1 MDVFARRD
9 LLVTGP
15 NPDSRRDYV
24 VTLGSSIP
32 DLLGADNAKVVLRY
46 VPDKLILV
54 PSSLDE
60 YLKAHGAM
68 SWNNLEEVAVAIRD
82 DVNNEV
88 VPRWLQISVS
98 SAANGDK
105 SVGHHDIMLE
115 DRQPKWDNAALL
127 LRLRRY

>member
-1 MDVFARRD
+1 MDVLARRD
-9 LLVTGP
+9 LLAAGS

-60 YLKAHGAM
+60 YLKALGAM

-82 DVNNEV
+82 DINNEV

-98 SAANGDK
+98 SAPNGDK

-127 LRLRRY
+127 SRLRRY